1 MRHAA
6 SVAALLGAALLAAA
20 GAAQPQTKSESQAK
34 SRAEAGRQ
42 QFREAA
48 RVCQYVPHA
57 EQRACMAREL
67 CKDNRDPA
75 RCEERYMINAER
87 RDKVLE
93 ACKGKQG
100 KVLQECMRAEY
111 KKLGPAPKP

>member
-1 MRHAA
+1 MRRAI
-6 SVAALLGAALLAAA
+6 VTAALACAALLAAA
-20 GAAQPQTKSESQAK
+20 GAAPAQTKPGT
-34 SRAEAGRQ
+34 EAGRA

-48 RVCQYVPHA
+48 RVCRYVPHA
-57 EQRACMAREL
+57 EQRGCMAKEL
-67 CKDNRDPA
+67 CRENRDPG

-100 KVLQECMRAEY
+100 KVLQQCMREEY
-111 KKLGPAPKP
+111 KKLGPAPKS

>member
-1 MRHAA
+1 MRRAFVALALA
-6 SVAALLGAALLAAA
+6 SAAA
-20 GAAQPQTKSESQAK
+20 TTMAQTPARTQ
-34 SRAEAGRQ
+34 AGRE

-48 RVCQYVPHA
+48 RVCRYVPHA
-57 EQRACMAREL
+57 EQRTCMAKEL

-75 RCEERYMINAER
+75 KCEERYVINAER
-87 RDKVLE
+87 RDKVLA

-100 KVLQECMRAEY
+100 TVLRDCMREEY

>member
-1 MRHAA
+1 MTR
-6 SVAALLGAALLAAA
+6 AALVAIALATAAT
-20 GAAQPQTKSESQAK
+20 AAQAQ
-34 SRAEAGRQ
+34 SRAAEAGRE

-48 RVCQYVPHA
+48 RVCRYVPHA

-100 KVLQECMRAEY
+100 SVLRDCMRAEY
-111 KKLGPAPKP
+111 KKLGPPPKP